1 MLREENPIFKTIF
14 EAVSEGVV
22 VVDSSQTIIGTNQS
36 ANTMFGYLHNELIGL
51 HLNVLIPRES
61 HAIHSV
67 HVKDFS
73 SKNQQRRMGVG
84 RDIFG
89 LHKNGS
95 KFPVEAGLNPFVFE
109 NESYVMAIV
118 IDISLRKAQE
128 DKILELNAHLEQK
141 VKQRTKALSDSVD
154 QLKELNNELE
164 QENVKR
170 IKAENKTRAALKKEK
185 ELNELK
191 TRFLSLV
198 SHEFKTPLSGILTS
212 TMLLGK
218 YKLTEQQ
225 EKRDKH
231 LKTITSKVH
240 YLNNILNDFLSI
252 EKFETGNFQYKC
264 SEFLVSKVLNEV
276 VYNANMLLKEGQ
288 VIHYPEDIEDLTL
301 FQDEKIIELALSNLI
316 NNAIKYS
323 AENQAINIVIN
334 QNNQETIFTVID
346 SGMGIPEKEQ
356 TNIFNRY
363 FRAENAL
370 NIQGTGI
377 GLNIVK
383 SHIENLGGSIEF
395 NSAENIGSTF
405 SFKVPNQ
412 FKNLI

>member
-1 MLREENPIFKTIF
+1 MFHESQSVFQTLF
-14 EAVSEGVV
+14 ESVSEGVIV
-22 VVDSSQTIIGTNQS
+22 VNTSQTIVATNQS
-36 ANTMFGYLHNELIGL
+36 ANVMFGYNAGELIGSPL
-51 HLNVLIPRES
+51 SVLIPQEYHSS
-61 HAIHSV
+61 HRV
-67 HVKDFS
+67 HVEGFLDKDE
-73 SKNQQRRMGVG
+73 KRRMGVG

-95 KFPVEAGLNPFVFE
+95 KFPVEAGLNPFKFDGE
-109 NESYVMAIV
+109 HYVMAIV
-118 IDISLRKAQE
+118 IDITLRKEQE
-128 DKILELNAHLEQK
+128 EKILELNAHLEEK
-141 VKQRTKALSDSVD
+141 VQQRTEALSTTVT
-154 QLKELNNELE
+154 QLKELNNALE
-164 QENVKR
+164 EENIKR
-170 IKAENKTRAALKKEK
+170 IKAENKTKAALKKEK

-231 LKTITSKVH
+231 LKTITNKVH

-252 EKFETGNFQYKC
+252 EKFETGNIQYKC
-264 SEFLVSKVLNEV
+264 SEFLISKVVNEV

-288 VIHYPEDIEDLTL
+288 VINYPDDIEDLTL
-301 FQDEKIIELALSNLI
+301 YQDEKIVELALSNLI

-323 AENQAINIVIN
+323 RENQSIDIVIR
-334 QNNQETIFTVID
+334 QDKSITLFTIID
-346 SGMGIPEKEQ
+346 HGIGIPESEQ
-356 TNIFNRY
+356 KNIFNRY

-370 NIQGTGI
+370 NVQGTGI

-383 SHIENLGGSIEF
+383 SHIENLGGTITFE
-395 NSAENIGSTF
+395 SAEDIGSTF
-405 SFKVPNQ
+405 TFTVPNE
-412 FKNLI
+412 FKNLN